1 MAGGRDRD
9 VRRRAIAAAKSPPGT
24 TGSTG
29 IWGDFAANA
38 FLEDP
43 RVPSVDFRRSPG
55 LDDLLAVAAETEPRV
70 DALRDDY
77 LANVGDAARQ
87 TADAI
92 AALATPPGPAGVGRA
107 RPV

>member
-1 MAGGRDRD
+1 MAGGGIETSAGGRSPPRNRRL
-9 VRRRAIAAAKSPPGT
+9 VRLARRASGATSRRTPSSRTPRAERGLPPL
-24 TGSTG
+24 
-29 IWGDFAANA
+29 A
-38 FLEDP
+38 
-43 RVPSVDFRRSPG
+43 G
-55 LDDLLAVAAETEPRV
+55 LDDLLAVAAETEPHV

-92 AALATPPGPAGVGRA
+92 AALATPPGPGGVGRA